1 VGDRVAGSGVDERR
15 EGRVPPK
22 HEHVDVQLV
31 AEEILERWRV
41 LDGRVVDLDRGNSLG
56 GGDAFSL
63 GGLEF

>member
-1 VGDRVAGSGVDERR
+1 VDERR

-22 HEHVDVQLV
+22 HEHVDVQFV
-31 AEEILERWRV
+31 AEEILERRRV
-41 LDGRVVDLDRGNSLG
+41 SDGRVVDLDRGDGLG